1 MQLFLRNG
9 TRCEPIE
16 QWLAPLEVDIHQLM
30 GANLMATL
38 GLTLIAH
45 EFDTGHGRMDTL
57 CIDEAGGPVIIEYK
71 RGQKDN
77 VINQALFYQSWLN
90 EHRADFERLVERN
103 GPQSVDWTG
112 LRIICIA
119 SAFSTYDQQAIG
131 LFKANIDLI
140 EYAFYGQDLLALTP
154 RASHRQTNFRKMSR
168 RGKKP
173 FADFDQKM
181 VFASDETKSLYM
193 QLMTFIEA
201 EHLPFSVQERSGG
214 VEIVQGEMIAK
225 LSLKGSA
232 TMRLQCFI
240 NYSPDE
246 LKAEMDSKWHP
257 GLDAYRKHSNG
268 FNVSVFDQLSLD
280 AIKAILVTS
289 ARLRERAQIWS

>member
-16 QWLAPLEVDIHQLM
+16 QWLAPLEVDIHQLI

-38 GLTLIAH
+38 GLTLLAH

-77 VINQALFYQSWLN
+77 VINQALFYQSWLD
-90 EHRADFERLVERN
+90 EHRADFERLVERIS
-103 GPQSVDWTG
+103 PQSVDWSG

-119 SAFSTYDQQAIG
+119 ASFSTYDQQAIG
-131 LFKANIDLI
+131 LFRANIDLL
-140 EYAFYGQDLLALTP
+140 EYAFYGTDLLALTS
-154 RASHRQTNFRKMSR
+154 RARHRQANYRKMSR
-168 RGKKP
+168 VSKKP
-173 FADFDQKM
+173 LADFEQKM
-181 VFASDETKSLYM
+181 AFASNDTRALYA
-193 QLMTFIEA
+193 QLLAFIDTEQ
-201 EHLPFSVQERSGG
+201 LPFSVQARSGG
-214 VEIVQGEMIAK
+214 VEIIQGGLIAK
-225 LSLKGSA
+225 LSLKGSSL
-232 TMRLQCFI
+232 MRLQCFI

-257 GLDAYRKHSNG
+257 GLDAYRKHNQG
-268 FNVSVFDQLSLD
+268 FDVSIFDQLSLD
-280 AIKAILVTS
+280 SIKAILLAS
-289 ARLRERAQIWS
+289 ARLRERAQLWS